1 MNWKKTQLE
10 RDALPCASSL
20 VSENTRSIP
29 FNVRNNSKKI
39 LLPLFN
45 IIYEVLATAIR
56 EEKEL
61 KYLKIKKKRQKCS
74 LFYD

>member
-1 MNWKKTQLE
+1 MHCLVQVLWYLRTQEAFLLMS
-10 RDALPCASSL
+10 RI
-20 VSENTRSIP
+20 TQRK
-29 FNVRNNSKKI
+29 F

-45 IIYEVLATAIR
+45 INYEVLATAIR